1 MLGEPDSFEVKA
13 TAFDSGMVNQVLV
26 SYQFGDVFA
35 TAEGIWDVCTQL
47 PFDPSFRACFEEATV
62 IFQGR
67 SNPSLTVW
75 HKGGEVNHPQLAPE
89 FTMHDTSAGINISDL
104 GPYYTEIKYFYDCL
118 KQEKEIER
126 APLSE
131 GIKSV
136 LLGLEEL
143 KAAKKYLEENRR
155 RA

>member
-1 MLGEPDSFEVKA
+1 M
-13 TAFDSGMVNQVLV
+13 
-26 SYQFGDVFA
+26 
-35 TAEGIWDVCTQL
+35 
-47 PFDPSFRACFEEATV
+47 
-62 IFQGR
+62 
-67 SNPSLTVW
+67 TVW
-75 HKGGEVNHPQLAPE
+75 HKGGEVSHPQLAPE

-118 KQEKEIER
+118 EQGKEIER